1 MTVAIRVA
9 LDVTPLFGPA
19 TGIGRVTDALV
30 QRLGSDPSLA
40 MTGLLLSR
48 RARHRLPDRLPP
60 RWDGRA
66 MMLPAQVCHWL
77 WRRGDHPRLTG
88 YDLVHGINY
97 VVPPAGGGRELVAIH
112 DLTAWRY
119 PELVDAHSVHNPE
132 LLDRALAR
140 GAEVHTGSQF
150 VADELVNDLGV
161 PAERVHIVVNGFTP
175 SESGSAEN
183 GRRLAGGRY
192 VVAIGTIE
200 PRKDYVGLVEA
211 MEDVWSLFPDLR
223 LVIVGRPGWGADR
236 LETAVSRCSRPRQ
249 ITRLGYVSDEQR
261 ADLLVGA
268 EVLSYPSIY
277 EGFGLP
283 VLEAMDAGVPV
294 VATATGSIPEVAG
307 AAATLVP
314 PGEPGALAQ
323 AVSAVLADDRL
334 RAKLIEMGRERT
346 AMFSWDDFAR
356 DMVALYHRL
365 VDG

>member
-1 MTVAIRVA
+1 MAIRVA
-9 LDVTPLFGPA
+9 LDITPLFGPA
-19 TGIGRVTDALV
+19 TGIGRVTAALV

-40 MTGLLLSR
+40 MTGVLISR
-48 RARHRLPDRLPP
+48 RARHELSRRLPTG
-60 RWDGRA
+60 WDHRA
-66 MMLPAQVCHWL
+66 MMLPARACHWL
-77 WRRGDHPRLTG
+77 WRRGDHPRLVG

-97 VVPPAGGGRELVAIH
+97 VVPPAGGGRELVAVH

-119 PELVDAHSVHNPE
+119 PQLVDAHSAHNPA
-132 LLDRALAR
+132 LLARALAR
-140 GAEVHTGSQF
+140 GAHVHTGSRF
-150 VADELVNDLGV
+150 VADELIHDLGI
-161 PAERVHIVVNGFTP
+161 PAERVHTVINGFTP
-175 SESGSAEN
+175 SESGSGEH
-183 GRRLAGGRY
+183 GRQLAGGRY

-211 MEDVWSLFPDLR
+211 MEHVWSRFPDLR

-236 LETAVSRCSRPRQ
+236 FENAVSSCSRPRQ
-249 ITRLGYVSDEQR
+249 VARLGYVTDEER
-261 ADLLVGA
+261 ADLLAGA
-268 EVLSYPSIY
+268 EALAYPSVY

-314 PGEPGALAQ
+314 PGDPEALAGALMTM
-323 AVSAVLADDRL
+323 LDDNRL

-346 AMFSWDDFAR
+346 TMFSWDGFAD

-365 VDG
+365 VLA